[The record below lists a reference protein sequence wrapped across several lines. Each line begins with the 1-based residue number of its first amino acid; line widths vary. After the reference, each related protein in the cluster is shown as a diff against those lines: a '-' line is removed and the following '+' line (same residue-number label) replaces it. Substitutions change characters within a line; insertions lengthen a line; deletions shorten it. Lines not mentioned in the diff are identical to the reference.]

1 MYFSFPPQ
9 SGQVRNESSS
19 FSLNE
24 APSQYS
30 QTQPQAVHLNAAYNS
45 VKRGALGEII
55 VSYFLFSKLSL
66 IQYLMKLTESLLPK
80 INLPLKYLILSHLHN
95 FLYGFLPFNYRKET
109 CYRNPIYIIYMS
121 LINTLILLSN
131 KSLYLQILLLY

>member
-9 SGQVRNESSS
+9 SGQVRNESPN

-24 APSQYS
+24 APAQYS

-55 VSYFLFSKLSL
+55 VSYFL
-66 IQYLMKLTESLLPK
+66 K
-80 INLPLKYLILSHLHN
+80 IKNQGKN
-95 FLYGFLPFNYRKET
+95 
-109 CYRNPIYIIYMS
+109 
-121 LINTLILLSN
+121 
-131 KSLYLQILLLY
+131 

>member
-30 QTQPQAVHLNAAYNS
+30 QTQPQAVHLNA
-45 VKRGALGEII
+45 G
-55 VSYFLFSKLSL
+55 
-66 IQYLMKLTESLLPK
+66 
-80 INLPLKYLILSHLHN
+80 HL
-95 FLYGFLPFNYRKET
+95 
-109 CYRNPIYIIYMS
+109 
-121 LINTLILLSN
+121 
-131 KSLYLQILLLY
+131 